1 MNSFKY
7 IIDVVKK
14 NYKFYRLVSIGNF
27 YVLKRRLIVLF
38 WWSFNIVSCM

>member
-14 NYKFYRLVSIGNF
+14 IYKFYRLVSNF
-27 YVLKRRLIVLF
+27 LCIKKKIDRFILVEF
-38 WWSFNIVSCM
+38 

>member
-27 YVLKRRLIVLF
+27 LCIKKKIDRFILVEF
-38 WWSFNIVSCM
+38 